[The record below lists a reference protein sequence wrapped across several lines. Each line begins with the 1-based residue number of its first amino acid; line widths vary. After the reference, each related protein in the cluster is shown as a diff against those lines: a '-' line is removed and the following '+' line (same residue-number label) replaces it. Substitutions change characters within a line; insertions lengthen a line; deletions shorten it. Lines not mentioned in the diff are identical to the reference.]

1 MKEIIDKRKRREKH
15 FLNDDGTITAQL
27 FDKDVHFLKN
37 GKYEE
42 IDNTLIDHGDY
53 FENKLNEF
61 NIKFYK
67 SSNKLIN
74 ITKNNHYLDIAMNNI
89 NFQFEKNEES
99 INYKNDLLDLNYQI
113 VNSKLKESIILK
125 NRDTIPEFIEFTI
138 HTDMQLKLKANKQ
151 VSVLNDDEV
160 IFTIDAPFMI
170 DILGKRTD
178 DVNYVLEYNGEY
190 YILKLYLD
198 FDWLKSEETTYPV
211 IVDPTIINGTGEN
224 VYDAFITT
232 EYLDTS
238 RGNSTMLKVGTNESE
253 TSRMLLK
260 FELPTIDTGCT
271 IISATAYLTAYYTYG
286 GFAVSGRVCN
296 VHSITDPWDES
307 SVTWNNMHNK
317 YDSNVESIFTPI
329 GSTDNTRAITSFD
342 MTSIVKKWY
351 GGKENNGVMIKW
363 NNENY
368 DEGVLQYVACSKNY
382 DLDNSTTYR
391 PYLTITYIEQ
401 NGIRPYMTYAP
412 INYSNGSS
420 NINYSNGNIVNK
432 FLINKTVGSKLPIN
446 LEVVSNTSDVIKDE
460 SVVAKGWK
468 FNYNQYIVEETI
480 DSMTYLKYID
490 NNGTTYYFYSKD
502 GKYVNEEGIKFTII
516 KENTKYIL
524 SDEDGNKK
532 EFTDFSNKFILTKII
547 SSDSLEINIE
557 YLNNKLSKIIDSNNK
572 EINISYSSD
581 NILISSDYDEVTL
594 NISNNLLNSIETKFG
609 ITNLYYNT
617 NNIVNKIVDVNGTY
631 MVYNYYNS
639 IPYKIKD
646 VIQYGK
652 NDSLGKSLN
661 FNYSYNLTTV
671 IDNEGKK
678 MLYLLDLYGNVIGT
692 TMYNNDSNKLC
703 DAYGNSQKFIT
714 NSLDINQNNKI
725 SSSNTTIKYVNNLL
739 INSSFESELTN
750 LNYTIS
756 GATRV
761 NDCSKTGQYSLKI
774 GTNAQISYNIINENT
789 YTISAYIKND
799 LPITINLCKNVSG
812 TKTII
817 KQLEIEANSIFNRY
831 DLSGLYEEENNLI
844 FEILNSENAN
854 VYIDDIQLEIGSIA
868 NTYNLIDNSDF
879 SDGMLNWQI
888 SGFNNE
894 TGEELTDF
902 YVINTSSSGEKY
914 LTANSNVDS
923 SWAISKYFPF
933 SGKKGDVYHLSFWY
947 KNKGILD
954 INYEFAGNMANMV
967 FYNTD
972 PEMGSGTYNI
982 ELNRHADEWQY
993 FNDSFVAENDY
1004 TDFRLNIISQFEV
1017 NSISVTNFMLIKEL
1031 GKFYCNYDAKGNLIS
1046 MTDINN
1052 NTQSFKYDKNNQLLS
1067 VFSPIGNNLKY
1078 EYDNKITNRTLRS
1091 ISPTGISSEVI
1102 YDEKNNPIRTIVTN
1116 VNKTNSIINGEY
1128 YNIRLKGAHNY
1139 LKCNLADKTLGI
1151 KEKSCNQD
1159 SFGIESNNDYYYLT
1173 YSKYYVTAHND
1184 NIILSEIASDNSLFQ
1199 MTKNV
1204 NDSYTIFLK
1213 SDFTKCL
1220 TLSNDKIVIAT
1231 YEEDNNLQQFYF
1243 EESQTS
1249 LYMESFAEYTED
1261 GSFICRRKDSL
1272 GNVIEYEFDE
1282 LTGLIKTI
1290 ITNNIKEEFFYN
1302 EKEQLIRKKVGN
1314 KVIDYIYNDNNL
1326 LSQIILNNETYLIEY
1341 DDFFNLKNIKINDK
1355 LHVSN
1360 QYYEN
1365 NGNIKSTMFSNNYNI
1380 FYTYNELGN
1389 IKNIEKNGN
1398 VFEFI
1403 YNNFGKLSE
1412 IKNAYERHK
1421 YYYDFNNR
1429 VNKYLFNDNYKVSYN
1444 FNNNDNLINQQFY
1457 LDNYE
1462 YNINYEY
1469 DLNDFVTKIKFN
1481 ELEKNI
1487 IYDELGRIISTNINN
1502 NLNTN
1507 YEYITNGIKTS
1518 LLIDKVCKEND
1529 IWEYK
1534 YDENNRIVDIIK
1546 NNVYINNYKY
1556 DVYGELVE
1564 ESDFILNKKTRYLY
1578 DDNGNLLEK
1587 KEFNINDD
1595 STISTVKYQ
1604 YQNECW
1610 KDQLTKANNINI
1622 TYDEL
1627 GNIKTFGNA
1636 TFTWNGYELKNYAK
1650 DEVNVQYEYTID
1662 GYRKKKIVNGDIIE
1676 YYYDGNELILEKRG
1690 SHMLQYCRDN
1700 KGSLVG
1706 FIYDNE
1712 HYIYNKNITG
1722 DIIGIYDKNYKEIVK
1737 YKYDS
1742 WGKILSILDENNDII
1757 TSLNNIAFINPYR
1770 YKEYYYDEESSLY
1783 YLGNRY
1789 YSPEILRFI
1798 NTDIYLFEDILG
1810 NNIYLY
1816 CANDPINRYDKDG
1829 EFWWKVIEV
1838 VVPTIIVG
1846 TAKAISNAKQG
1857 KALDDGLWTAMGGT
1871 AIGALVGGA
1880 FTGITSAIVSGV
1892 VGNGATAI
1900 FDEFDDYKK
1909 GEKELTKK
1917 NILKSSI
1924 NISNS
1929 AAVGGIVGGITGGLI
1944 FPKKVVGRE
1953 PVKLTTSLIG
1963 KHAQRLYLQSLSEI
1977 IVSSAIEPISKP
1989 SESERIVQ
1997 DIIIS
2002 FIAGFTK

>member
-1 MKEIIDKRKRREKH
+1 MKELIEKRKKREKH
-15 FLNDDGTITAQL
+15 FLNEDGTITAQL
-27 FDKDVHFLKN
+27 FNKDVHFFKN

-42 IDNTLIDHGDY
+42 IDNTLIDKGDY

-61 NIKFYK
+61 SIKFYK

-74 ITKNNHYLDIAMNNI
+74 ITKDNHYLDITMNNI
-89 NFQFEKNEES
+89 DFLFEKNEES
-99 INYKNDLLDLNYQI
+99 INYKNDLFDINYKI
-113 VNSKLKESIILK
+113 DNSKLKESIILK
-125 NRDTIPEFIEFTI
+125 NRDTVPEFIEFI
-138 HTDMQLKLKANKQ
+138 IYTDMQLKLKANKQ

-170 DILGKRTD
+170 DILSKRTD
-178 DVNYVLEYNGEY
+178 DVNYVLEYNGEH

-198 FDWLKSEETTYPV
+198 YDWLKSEETTYPV

-271 IISATAYLTAYYTYG
+271 IIGATAYLTAYYTYG
-286 GFAVSGRVCN
+286 GTSVSGKVCN
-296 VHSITDPWDES
+296 VHAITSSWDES
-307 SVTWNNMHNK
+307 TVTWNNMHNN

-351 GGKENNGVMIKW
+351 SGKENYGVMIKW
-363 NNENY
+363 NNESY
-368 DEGVLQYVACSKNY
+368 VEETLQYVACSKNY

-391 PYLTITYIEQ
+391 PYLTITYVEQ
-401 NGIRPYMTYAP
+401 DGIRPYMTYAP

-432 FLINKTVGSKLPIN
+432 FLINKTIGSKLPIN

-460 SVVAKGWK
+460 SIIAKGWK
-468 FNYNQYIVEETI
+468 FNYSQYIVEETI
-480 DSMTYLKYID
+480 DSMTYLKYVD
-490 NNGTTYYFYSKD
+490 NNGTTYYFYSQD

-532 EFTDFSNKFILTKII
+532 EFTDFSSKFILTKII

-557 YLNNKLSKIIDSNNK
+557 YLNNNLSKIIDSNNK

-581 NILISSDYDEVTL
+581 NILISSDHDEVTL

-631 MVYNYYNS
+631 MVYDYYDS

-652 NDSLGKSLN
+652 NDALGKSLN

-725 SSSNTTIKYVNNLL
+725 SSSNTIIKYVNNLL

-774 GTNAQISYNIINENT
+774 GTNAQISYNIINDNT
-789 YTISAYIKND
+789 YTISVYIKND
-799 LPITINLCKNVSG
+799 LPVTINLYKDVSG

-831 DLSGLYEEENNLI
+831 DLSGLYEEENSLI

-854 VYIDDIQLEIGSIA
+854 VYIDDIQLEIGSVA

-894 TGEELTDF
+894 TGEELSDF
-902 YVINTSSSGEKY
+902 YAINTSSSGEKY

-933 SGKKGDVYHLSFWY
+933 AGKKGDVYHLSFWY

-954 INYEFAGNMANMV
+954 TNYEFAGNMANMV

-982 ELNRHADEWQY
+982 ELNRHAEEWQY

-1052 NTQSFKYDKNNQLLS
+1052 NTQTFNYDKNNQLLS
-1067 VFSPIGNNLKY
+1067 VFSPKGNNLKY
-1078 EYDNKITNRTLRS
+1078 EYDNEINNRTLRS

-1102 YDEKNNPIRTIVTN
+1102 YDENNNPIKTIVTN

-1128 YNIRLKGAHNY
+1128 YNIRLKGTHNY
-1139 LKCNLADKTLGI
+1139 LKCNLADKTLVI

-1159 SFGIESNNDYYYLT
+1159 SFGIESNDNYYYLT
-1173 YSKYYVTAHND
+1173 YSKYYVTAHNE
-1184 NIILSEIASDNSLFQ
+1184 NIILSEMASDNSLFQ

-1220 TLSNDKIVIAT
+1220 TLSNDKIVVAT
-1231 YEEDNNLQQFYF
+1231 YEEDNYLQQFYF
-1243 EESQTS
+1243 EDSQTS
-1249 LYMESFAEYTED
+1249 LYTETTAEYTED
-1261 GSFICRRKDSL
+1261 GCFINKITDSL
-1272 GNVIEYEFDE
+1272 GNATYYKFD
-1282 LTGLIKTI
+1282 LITGLLKST
-1290 ITNNIKEEFFYN
+1290 ITNNIKTEYDYN
-1302 EKEQLIRKKVGN
+1302 LKEQITKKNIDKKVIEY
-1314 KVIDYIYNDNNL
+1314 KYDNNS
-1326 LSQIILNNETYLIEY
+1326 LSQIITNNKCYNFEY
-1341 DDFFNLKNIKINDK
+1341 DDFLNLKQVKINDK
-1355 LHVSN
+1355 VLITN
-1360 QYYEN
+1360 NYYERNGKIYEIQYSNGGKIVYSYNDLGEIDTITKN
-1365 NGNIKSTMFSNNYNI
+1365 NI
-1380 FYTYNELGN
+1380 TYNY
-1389 IKNIEKNGN
+1389 K
-1398 VFEFI
+1398 
-1403 YNNFGKLSE
+1403 YNNLGDLSE
-1412 IKNAYERHK
+1412 INSVDEKHK
-1421 YYYDFNNR
+1421 YYYDFSNR
-1429 VNKYLFNDNYKVSYN
+1429 VNKYLYNENYILESD
-1444 FNNNDNLINQQFY
+1444 FNNNGNIIKETAILNNVVY
-1457 LDNYE
+1457 STNYE
-1462 YNINYEY
+1462 YNS
-1469 DLNDFVTKIKFN
+1469 NDFVTKVVHDNFIN
-1481 ELEKNI
+1481 NI
-1487 IYDELGRIISTNINN
+1487 NYDELGRVINTNINE
-1502 NLNTN
+1502 NLNLDFS
-1507 YEYITNGIKTS
+1507 YITNGTKTS
-1518 LLIDKVCKEND
+1518 LLIDKYTQGEDVYNYYYDSLDRIIIIKLNENM
-1529 IWEYK
+1529 INEYK
-1534 YDENNRIVDIIK
+1534 YD
-1546 NNVYINNYKY
+1546 NV
-1556 DVYGELVE
+1556 GELIE
-1564 ESDFILNKKTRYLY
+1564 EIDYLRNKKIMYLY
-1578 DDNGNLLEK
+1578 DNDGNIQEK
-1587 KEFNINDD
+1587 KEVNISDD
-1595 STISTVKYQ
+1595 SIINKVSFKYE
-1604 YQNECW
+1604 NDSW
-1610 KDQLTKANNINI
+1610 KDQLTSYNEKTIN
-1622 TYDEL
+1622 YD
-1627 GNIKTFGNA
+1627 IFGNM
-1636 TFTWNGYELKNYAK
+1636 TKIGNSSLLWEGYELKAYN
-1650 DEVNVQYEYTID
+1650 DSNNNVLFEYNVD
-1662 GYRKKKIVNGDIIE
+1662 GFRKKKIVNNEIIE
-1676 YYYDGNELILEKRG
+1676 YYSDGKDLILETRNN
-1690 SHMLQYCRDN
+1690 HVIQYNRDN
-1700 KGSLVG
+1700 KGLLIG
-1706 FIYDNE
+1706 LKYDNIQ
-1712 HYIYNKNITG
+1712 YFYKKDIMGN
-1722 DIIGIYDKNYKEIVK
+1722 IIGIYDQNYNQIVE

-1742 WGKILSILDENNDII
+1742 WGNILSILDENKNEVS
-1757 TSLNNIAFINPYR
+1757 TSHIGYINPFR
-1770 YKEYYYDEESSLY
+1770 YKEYYYDNETSLY

-1789 YSPEILRFI
+1789 YSPELGRFI
-1798 NTDIYLFEDILG
+1798 SCDEYLFYDILG
-1810 NNIYLY
+1810 VNLYLY
-1816 CANDPINRYDKDG
+1816 CGNDPVNKIDKNG
-1829 EFWWKVIEV
+1829 EFWWAVAQIAIPTVIASTIKVVSNIANGKKPLENV
-1838 VVPTIIVG
+1838 LG
-1846 TAKAISNAKQG
+1846 TA
-1857 KALDDGLWTAMGGT
+1857 LGT
-1871 AIGALVGGA
+1871 ACGAMVGMGWKSTLGA
-1880 FTGITSAIVSGV
+1880 ITGGIMGSFVSSTI
-1892 VGNGATAI
+1892 N
-1900 FDEFDDYKK
+1900 ECEDYLY
-1909 GEKELTKK
+1909 GRKEPTKK
-1917 NILKSSI
+1917 NVL
-1924 NISNS
+1924 NS
-1929 AAVGGIVGGITGGLI
+1929 TKTVLEYSMAGGMTGGISSYLYSSSSKGAN
-1944 FPKKVVGRE
+1944 PKKILTSFVGKKAQKILVATFIE
-1953 PVKLTTSLIG
+1953 SIVADCVDNLYDKLKEEETKKSQNVL
-1963 KHAQRLYLQSLSEI
+1963 
-1977 IVSSAIEPISKP
+1977 
-1989 SESERIVQ
+1989 
-1997 DIIIS
+1997 IS
-2002 FIAGFTK
+2002 FYPYK